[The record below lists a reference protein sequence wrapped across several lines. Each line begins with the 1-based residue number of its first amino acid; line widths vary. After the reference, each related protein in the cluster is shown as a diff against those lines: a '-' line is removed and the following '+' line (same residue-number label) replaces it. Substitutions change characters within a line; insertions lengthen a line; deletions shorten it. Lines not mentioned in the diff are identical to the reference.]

1 MPEGRRP
8 RGVTPRPR
16 SGVAAE
22 TARLRRQRNSREESQ
37 IDWAQILTQL
47 LMSHMTLGMLL
58 NLFVSQFL
66 HV

>member
-8 RGVTPRPR
+8 RGATPRPR
-16 SGVAAE
+16 SGAAAQS
-22 TARLRRQRNSREESQ
+22 ARLRRRRNSREESR

-58 NLFVSQFL
+58 NFFVSQFL